1 MFEAFTRP
9 AIDSFN
15 QAIKEAHNFGFL
27 EMSNHDILLAILVT
41 VPSRNPFISILNK
54 YNITES
60 NVRKLILKKVPYE
73 KKGIRKPQV
82 PLGEVKFSLE
92 CQQLVNECYAVSNN
106 FRHEYVSIAHI
117 ILAIIQPSQVNTYAY
132 QIVDDLLEE
141 LPYIVDLNMLREDIT
156 DKIRAED
163 EEMASYNISD
173 IISSED
179 LLDGQFEKTRKEQFK
194 QFKALIAKTKAK
206 ANSKALNTY
215 TINLSKQ
222 ANNKLFDPIIGR
234 DVEIQRIMNILLRFR
249 KNNPLL
255 LGEPGVGKT
264 AVIEG
269 LTYALNNDYIPK
281 RLSEFEFL
289 ELDLSSLLA
298 GSKFRGEFEERFKNL
313 IEAFKN
319 FDTLVLVIDEI
330 HMLMGAGLTEGGGSD
345 AAGILKPAIARGEL
359 KCIGA
364 TTNAEYRKVFQKDV
378 GFDRLFQP
386 VTIPEPTKEETI
398 KILEG
403 LRSRYEKHHSLK
415 IEQSALVAA
424 VNLSSQ
430 FINDRFLPDKA
441 LDLIDEGCSRA
452 RMIGVTIPY
461 LSESLRNE
469 FQLTLLMKQWAI
481 EDQDFKKAQLYRAFE
496 MEVRALGSVFLD
508 NFIEGKDDRI
518 LQIIL
523 VPDTIADVVTAWTGI
538 PMVKAGISKDE
549 TARLLKMEESLQK
562 RVIGQKVAIAAI
574 SKAVRRA
581 RVGLKSPNRP
591 IASFIFAGPTGVGKT
606 ELAKTLSNFF
616 FGSDDSMVRLDMSEY
631 MERHNVS
638 KLIGSPP
645 GYVGYEEGGFLTE
658 KVKSKPYSV
667 VLFDEIEK
675 AHPDV
680 FNLLLQILEDGRLSD
695 SQSRLID
702 FKNTFII
709 LTSNIGSSALQE
721 KTAQLSKRSGITDQF
736 MYDELS
742 KIVNI
747 ELKKHFRPE
756 FLNRLDE
763 IIIFQQLTLPEVR
776 KITEIILTQLIERV
790 SKNSKF
796 TIKIEDSVKEK
807 LASDGFDPLYG
818 ARPLRRVITNLVENK
833 LATLFLERTYP
844 ENASLTIYIDK
855 LYDKN
860 EICIRMSDDQ
870 PSKKEN
876 EVKEFKEPIQLEFF
890 EIQREY
896 KKTVIDLYMSS
907 NAFEAKRRA
916 GLNPP
921 GKAIYEMGQVKSR
934 EDRLR
939 LHEGLESGRISPS
952 DYVYMKAKDMTID
965 ELEAYIDMKNAAFK
979 RAQDDEIEEEL
990 KRKKGFIEDFFK
1002 DFT

>member
-15 QAIKEAHNFGFL
+15 QAIKEAYNFGFL
-27 EMSNHDILLAILVT
+27 EMSNHDVLLAILVT
-41 VPSRNPFISILNK
+41 VFPRNSFISILNK

-60 NVRKLILKKVPYE
+60 NVRQLILKKVPYE

-82 PLGEVKFSLE
+82 PLGEVKFSVE
-92 CQQLVNECYAVSNN
+92 CQELVNECYSISNS

-117 ILAIIQPSQVNTYAY
+117 LLAITHPSQAATYAY
-132 QIVDDLLEE
+132 QIIEDLLDE
-141 LPYIVDLNMLREDIT
+141 LPYVVELYMLRDDII
-156 DKIRAED
+156 DKMRAED
-163 EEMASYNISD
+163 EEMASYPIAD
-173 IISSED
+173 IITTEALFD
-179 LLDGQFEKTRKEQFK
+179 EKVKREQFK
-194 QFKALIAKTKAK
+194 KFKALIAKTKAK

-215 TINLSKQ
+215 TTNLSKQ
-222 ANNKLFDPIIGR
+222 AKNKLFDPIIGR
-234 DVEIQRIMNILLRFR
+234 DAEIQRIMNILLRFR

-269 LTYALNNDYIPK
+269 LTYSLNNDYVPK

-359 KCIGA
+359 KCVGA

-403 LRSRYEKHHSLK
+403 LRTRYEKHHTIK
-415 IEQSALVAA
+415 IEQPALVAA

-452 RMIGVTIPY
+452 RMIGAKIPY
-461 LSESLRNE
+461 LNEALRNE
-469 FQLTLLMKQWAI
+469 FQLTLLMKEWAI
-481 EDQDFKKAQLYRAFE
+481 EEQDFKKAQLYRAFE
-496 MEVRALGSVFLD
+496 MEVRAFGSVFLE
-508 NFIEGKDDRI
+508 NIIEGKDDRI

-523 VPDTIADVVTAWTGI
+523 GPDVIADVVTSWTGI
-538 PMVKAGISKDE
+538 PMVKTEISKAE
-549 TARLLKMEESLQK
+549 TAKLLKMEESLQK
-562 RVIGQKVAIAAI
+562 RIIGQTVAITAI

-606 ELAKTLSNFF
+606 ELAKALSNFF
-616 FGSDDSMVRLDMSEY
+616 FGSDDAMVRLDMSEY

-645 GYVGYEEGGFLTE
+645 GYIGYEEGGFLTE
-658 KVKSKPYSV
+658 KIKSKPYSV

-721 KTAQLSKRSGITDQF
+721 KTQQLSKRSQISDQF

-742 KIVNI
+742 KVVNM

-763 IIIFQQLTLPEVR
+763 IIIFQQLTLVEVR
-776 KITEIILTQLIERV
+776 KITDIILNQLIERV
-790 SKNSKF
+790 AKNSKF
-796 TIKIEDSVKEK
+796 SIKIEDSVKEK
-807 LASDGFDPLYG
+807 LASDGFDPIYG

-833 LATLFLERTYP
+833 LATLFLEKTYP
-844 ENASLTIYIDK
+844 EKAALTIYIDE
-855 LYDKN
+855 LYNKD
-860 EICIRMSDDQ
+860 EISIRMSDDQ
-870 PSKKEN
+870 PLPETPEIKEI
-876 EVKEFKEPIQLEFF
+876 EEPIQLEYF
-890 EIQREY
+890 EIEPEY
-896 KKTVIDLYMSS
+896 RKSIVDLYMAS
-907 NAFEAKRRA
+907 NAFTAKRRA

-939 LHEGLESGRISPS
+939 LAQGLESGRISPS

-965 ELEAYIDMKNAAFK
+965 ELEAYVDMKNAAFE
-979 RAQDDEIEEEL
+979 RAQQEEREAELRGEIPF
-990 KRKKGFIEDFFK
+990 KEDFFP
-1002 DFT
+1002 DLPE